1 MLVCVLFRKPV
12 QDVMKVN
19 VDPER
24 QYRKAHHP
32 QKRISI
38 DIHFETRK
46 ASIKYSCSELKR
58 PESEAHEVE
67 KIELNAIISNV

>member
-1 MLVCVLFRKPV
+1 MSVCVLFRKPV

-46 ASIKYSCSELKR
+46 
-58 PESEAHEVE
+58 V
-67 KIELNAIISNV
+67 